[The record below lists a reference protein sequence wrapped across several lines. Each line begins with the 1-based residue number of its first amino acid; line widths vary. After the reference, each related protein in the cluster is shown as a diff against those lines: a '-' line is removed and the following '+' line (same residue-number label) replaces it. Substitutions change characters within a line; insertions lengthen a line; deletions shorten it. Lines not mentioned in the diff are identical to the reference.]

1 MNSFRSGY
9 AVKGLAVPSGFA
21 SLTLDSALASAFSL
35 VKKACQPSILRS
47 KNDKNQIKTL
57 LVGVHC

>member
-9 AVKGLAVPSGFA
+9 AVKGLAIPSGFA

-47 KNDKNQIKTL
+47 KNIEA
-57 LVGVHC
+57 